1 MNTSDGVLPGV
12 VPRTWR
18 YALVGGVVS
27 IPLTVALYWYTGMGN
42 HFSLNMVTVGGFV
55 AGYLAKRDAA
65 AAKPAGT
72 RAGLVGALPG
82 LGWFFLG
89 VVERG
94 DALSSQVAV
103 ISVVFVGVAVVC
115 IGAVAGYLGGAVG
128 GWAFGK
134 LRQRSSAS
142 GA

>member
-1 MNTSDGVLPGV
+1 MNTSDGVLPDF

-18 YALVGGVVS
+18 YALIGGIVS
-27 IPLTVALYWYTGMGN
+27 MPLTVGLYWYAGTES

-65 AAKPAGT
+65 AAKSAGT

-82 LGWFFLG
+82 LGWFLRG
-89 VVERG
+89 IVERG

-103 ISVVFVGVAVVC
+103 VSVVFVGVAVVC

-128 GWAFGK
+128 GWAVEK